1 MLIILSPAKTLDY
14 DTPLVSDT
22 YTLPERR
29 QQSAILV
36 DALRELSAPQ
46 LAKLMSISQDLATL
60 NQERFKHWGGRFTQK
75 NSRPAIFAF
84 KGDVYRGLDVSS
96 FSEADLEFAQ
106 EHLRILSGLHGVL
119 RPLDR
124 MQPYRLEMGTAINVG
139 EHKDLY
145 GFWGDSLARA
155 LDKQLDSL
163 GKKQL
168 VNLASKEYFKA
179 VDTAA
184 LRAQVITPQFKEWR
198 RGAFRIVSFSAKRA
212 RGLMAA
218 WAIKKRVQHARQL
231 KKFNLEG
238 YGFNEELSSE
248 LEWVFTRDVPQK

>member
-14 DTPLVSDT
+14 DTPLAGDT

-29 QQSAILV
+29 QQSAKLV
-36 DALRELSAPQ
+36 DALRDFSAPQ
-46 LAKLMSISQDLATL
+46 LAKLMSISLDLATL

-75 NSRPAIFAF
+75 NSRQAIYAF

-96 FSEADLEFAQ
+96 FSAADLEFAQ
-106 EHLRILSGLHGVL
+106 DHLRILSGLHGLL

-124 MQPYRLEMGTAINVG
+124 MQPYRLEMGTALKVG

-145 GFWGDSLARA
+145 SFWGDSLAKA
-155 LDKQLDSL
+155 LDKQLDAL
-163 GKKQL
+163 GQKQL

-184 LRAQVITPQFKEWR
+184 LRAQVINPQFKEWR

-218 WAIKKRVQHARQL
+218 WAIKKRVQQARQL

-238 YGFNEELSSE
+238 YCYNPDLSTD
-248 LEWVFTRDVPQK
+248 LDWVFTREAPQK